1 MNSQLTLQQA
11 PSARS
16 SSFSGREEEL
26 LLVAY
31 LGQFGGGEGA
41 RSGFFDWR
49 PWANAVGL
57 SEQEALAPLRS
68 LAQRRLAEY
77 ADPDG
82 YRIRL
87 SLAGV
92 FKAEKSLLAEPA
104 FVARQRESRRH
115 ILEALLQVYQTEGAS
130 SGRTVEYLAA
140 ETGQRV
146 GNVAANCAVLQDVGF
161 VAGIVT
167 TEGDLLQIAEGG
179 LHALAGWSWS
189 WPLN

>member
-1 MNSQLTLQQA
+1 MRLQLTEPQA
-11 PSARS
+11 PPKRS
-16 SSFSGREEEL
+16 LTLSGREEEL

-31 LGQFGGGEGA
+31 LGQFGGSQDP
-41 RSGFFDWR
+41 RRFFFDWR
-49 PWANAVGL
+49 PWAEAAGL
-57 SEQEALAPLRS
+57 SEQEALTPLRNLS
-68 LAQRRLAEY
+68 QLRLAEY

-104 FVARQRESRRH
+104 FVARQRESRRR
-115 ILEALLQVYQTEGAS
+115 ILEVLSSVRVEGIA

-140 ETGQRV
+140 EAGQRA
-146 GNVAANCAVLQDVGF
+146 GNVAANAAVLQDVGF
-161 VAGIVT
+161 VNFST
-167 TEGDLLQIAEGG
+167 TAEGELLQITEEG
-179 LHALAGWSWS
+179 LDALSGWSWS